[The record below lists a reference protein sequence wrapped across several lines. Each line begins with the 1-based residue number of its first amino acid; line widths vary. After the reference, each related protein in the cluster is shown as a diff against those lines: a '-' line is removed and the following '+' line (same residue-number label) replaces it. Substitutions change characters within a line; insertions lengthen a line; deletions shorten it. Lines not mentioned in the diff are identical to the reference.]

1 MDHDECLL
9 IASSGA
15 AAYSVPESVTRF
27 NPRPD
32 VVYRP
37 VVDAPPKANG
47 IVWHPRGRNPVVASF
62 LEVACE
68 VRDLDA
74 APVAINSSD
83 S

>member
-1 MDHDECLL
+1 MPWEQSPQELLAYWLEPFRVEGRRLPTDPNGKDHDECLL

-37 VVDAPPKANG
+37 VADAPP
-47 IVWHPRGRNPVVASF
+47 R
-62 LEVACE
+62 
-68 VRDLDA
+68 
-74 APVAINSSD
+74 
-83 S
+83 